1 MVFTEVV
8 NNRLDQTMKVL
19 LRKET
24 EYATTTDRFHNFK
37 VAARKLNCTPERALL
52 GMMIKHVVSIED
64 IVDSLETDNPKLDVD
79 LIYEK
84 IGDNI
89 NYLILLEGM
98 LLQRAEHRQKGMEIS
113 K

>member
-1 MVFTEVV
+1 MTFTEVV
-8 NNRLDQTMKVL
+8 NFRLDQTMKVL
-19 LRKET
+19 LRKEA

-52 GMMIKHVVSIED
+52 GMMVKHTVSVED
-64 IVDSLETDNPKLDVD
+64 IIDSLDTGNPKLDTD

-84 IGDNI
+84 IGDSV

-98 LLQRAEHRQKGMEIS
+98 LLQRIHNKKESQT
-113 K
+113 